1 MTEKKQVKLRLPE
14 QKIEELKEQAEK
26 EHRSVN
32 NLLEKIIY
40 EYLEKHKQ

>member
-14 QKIEELKEQAEK
+14 EKIEELKAQAEK
-26 EHRSVN
+26 EHRSIN

-40 EYLEKHKQ
+40 EYLETNKQ